1 MRKKNVLITGANGL
15 LGKNFGKAFS
25 EKGYT
30 VITSDIIN
38 LKKEREF
45 DFYKLDVTNEEDWV
59 SCLRYI
65 ESKYGYLDVL
75 VNNAGATNNSGIK
88 EFSSDFTSTSFK
100 QWNDIINV
108 NLNGVFLGCK
118 HACKLMKK
126 QGWGVI
132 VNISSI
138 YGVVSPNHS
147 IYDGSKIKQ
156 PIAYSVSKS
165 GVISLTKFLAT
176 LMANENIRINCISPG
191 GVFDN
196 QDKKF
201 IERYKKLSPIKRLA
215 KKEEISS
222 ALTFLASDEA
232 SNIIGHNLIVDGGWT
247 IW

>member
-1 MRKKNVLITGANGL
+1 MRKKIVLITGANGL
-15 LGKNFGKAFS
+15 LGKSFAKAFS

-30 VITSDIIN
+30 VVISDIIK
-38 LKKEREF
+38 LKKEKEF
-45 DFYKLDVTNEEDWV
+45 DFIKLDVTKEEDWV
-59 SCLRYI
+59 ACLKYI
-65 ESKYGYLDVL
+65 ISKYGYLDVL
-75 VNNAGATNNSGIK
+75 VNNAGTTNNTGKID
-88 EFSSDFTSTSFK
+88 FSLDFTSTSLE
-100 QWNDIINV
+100 QWNNILNV

-118 HACKLMKK
+118 HSCNLMKK
-126 QGWGVI
+126 QGQGVI
-132 VNISSI
+132 INISSM

-176 LMANENIRINCISPG
+176 LMAHEKIRINCISPG

-201 IERYKKLSPIKRLA
+201 LDRYNNLSPLKRLA

-222 ALTFLASDEA
+222 AVTFLASDEA

-247 IW
+247 VW